1 MTDKDNQ
8 DLQNVAEATG
18 YAATGAAVG
27 TGVAA
32 TVGGMGLVG
41 GFGGVAVGAAPVVAA
56 GAVVGTA
63 AYGAKKALEAGDATA
78 LGAIAVG
85 AVGGAGVS
93 AVVGGMG
100 LAVAGTAVGIGMA
113 PVVAAGAVVG
123 LAGYGIKKLVDDHL
137 ENLEQEQLGNAIANK
152 LNENL
157 ETAKKAKLEVEQAA
171 RDEFWKQRDLAD
183 K

>member
-1 MTDKDNQ
+1 MTDKNNQ

-27 TGVAA
+27 SQVAA

-63 AYGAKKALEAGDATA
+63 AYGAKKALEEGDATA
-78 LGAIAVG
+78 LGAIAAG

-100 LAVAGTAVGIGMA
+100 LAVAGTAIGIGMA

-137 ENLEQEQLGNAIANK
+137 QNSEQEQLENAIANK

-157 ETAKKAKLEVEQAA
+157 DTVRKAKLEAEQAA
-171 RDEFWKQRDLAD
+171 RDEFWKQRDLAN